1 MLAKL
6 TQDRVT
12 ALLIFPCW
20 QTQPWFPQCV
30 LLVKP
35 GTQLLI
41 AAHQNLLQLS
51 GTNLQYPIWD
61 RLSLVGAI
69 FSGFSQQRDC
79 HLTSP
84 RSSEHNGGSTH
95 SQHKTHQCDNC
106 WTSATAGSLI
116 PTIPNFL
123 HT

>member
-79 HLTSP
+79 HRRPERQSIMEGQHTVSIKHTSV
-84 RSSEHNGGSTH
+84 TM
-95 SQHKTHQCDNC
+95 
-106 WTSATAGSLI
+106 AGLLQQ
-116 PTIPNFL
+116 PAA
-123 HT
+123 